1 MGGQALF
8 HRHTRSV
15 ALIGAAALICSASV
29 AACSGSNSGGSN
41 SASASA
47 SASSA
52 QLVDMTPPAK
62 GPLDTLSWNLP
73 FGEPTTL
80 DYVKAADYSPDM
92 VISNLCDPLLR
103 LKPDFT
109 YGPNLAT
116 SWKSSDDHLTT
127 TFTLRDDVKFW
138 DGKPLT
144 SADVVYS
151 LKRNL
156 DPKNTPVN
164 GAFFERV
171 KDVTAT
177 SPTEVVVTFTE
188 PDELFIKEMSTVA
201 GMVSEQAFTESK
213 GEQYG
218 SPQGGVMCSGPF
230 SLAKWTPG
238 QDIVLSKNESYWNPE
253 YTALSKQVTINFI
266 SDTATLVQALNAGE
280 IQGAYE
286 IPTVAAPAIQQSNAG
301 TLYQGK
307 SLEVIELLAN
317 APGPASDPKIVEAL
331 GMVIDRV
338 GLAKAV
344 YHDVAEANDTLIPPA
359 GWDPTAIDVYQKAA
373 DALPQ
378 ATTRDVEAA
387 KALIAG
393 NPNASKPIT
402 LAILAGDKTEMDTAA
417 LIQQEAKE
425 IGLTITVLPVQPG
438 AFSSAFFDPEARKGM
453 DLLLTQGF
461 LDVPDPIDYLGLFVN
476 KQSLFNYTGYDDPE
490 VTKLVNEARSTF
502 DDAKRAELV
511 TQAQAKYEN
520 AHFFVPMLSLHEL
533 LFLNKSVTGA
543 PASFAY
549 IFEPSLATVG
559 SAQ

>member
-1 MGGQALF
+1 MGPQDPF
-8 HRHTRSV
+8 SRQTRRV
-15 ALIGAAALICSASV
+15 ALVGAVVLMTSAGLS
-29 AACSGSNSGGSN
+29 ACSGSSSGGTSST

-47 SASSA
+47 V

-62 GPLDTLSWNLP
+62 GPLETLTWNLP

-103 LKPDFT
+103 LKPDYT

-116 SWKSSDDHLTT
+116 AWKSSDDHLTT

-171 KDVTAT
+171 KDITAT
-177 SPTEVVVTFTE
+177 SPHEVVITFTQ
-188 PDELFIKEMSTVA
+188 PDELFIKEMATVA
-201 GMVSEQAFTESK
+201 GMVSEQSYTESK
-213 GEQYG
+213 GEEYG
-218 SPQGGVMCSGPF
+218 STAGGVMCSGPF

-253 YTALSKQVTINFI
+253 YTALSTKVTINFI
-266 SDTATLVQALNAGE
+266 TDTATLVSALNAGE

-286 IPTVAAPAIQQSNAG
+286 IPSTAVPAIQKSNSG

-307 SLEVIELLAN
+307 SLQVIELLAN

-331 GMVIDRV
+331 GMVIDRA
-338 GLAKAV
+338 GLAKVV
-344 YHDVAEANDTLIPPA
+344 YHDVADPNYTLIPPTA
-359 GWDPTAIDVYQKAA
+359 WDPTATDVYQKAA
-373 DALPQ
+373 DALPK

-402 LAILAGDKTEMDTAA
+402 LAILAGDKTEMDTAT

-425 IGLTITVLPVQPG
+425 IGLTVNILPVQSG

-476 KQSLFNYTGYDDPE
+476 KESLFNYTGHDDPE
-490 VTKLVNEARSTF
+490 VTKLVGEARSTF
-502 DDAKRAELV
+502 DDSQRAQLV
-511 TQAQAKYEN
+511 TQAQVKYED
-520 AHFFVPMLSLHEL
+520 AHFFVPILSLHEL
-533 LFLNKSVTGA
+533 LFLNSKVTGA

-559 SAQ
+559 SAE